1 MLAVSELLDAAIR
14 VVTQDGFG
22 ALTLDAVAREAGV
35 SKGGL
40 THHFATKDALITAML
55 EHFAQRLLRELDR
68 FAADD
73 PELPGRRVRAMM
85 KVAYPELRDP
95 EPTNGR
101 RKKKGSVSDNRA
113 ADNRTADNRA
123 ASEVQQLFYA
133 AIAASIVNP
142 ELLEPMRHHAGEL
155 RQRMLQ
161 QGPDGLWQVITWLA
175 LDGLMIWQMLGLMS
189 AADPVHAEILQ
200 FLYKLS
206 SNPPVAEACATGAA
220 GEVQHA
226 AP

>member
-14 VVTQDGFG
+14 VVSQDGFG

-95 EPTNGR
+95 EPNGGR
-101 RKKKGSVSDNRA
+101 RKKKGSAV
-113 ADNRTADNRA
+113 DNRA

-142 ELLEPMRHHAGEL
+142 TLLEPMRHHAGEL

-189 AADPVHAEILQ
+189 ADDPVHAEILR

-206 SNPPVAEACATGAA
+206 SNPPVAETSTTETA